1 MARMRIRDIKKA
13 KNLAFISREKM
24 VSCLGAGIT
33 EGRGHFCGVVF
44 RFNGEPSSKNDS
56 ILHRCKCYI
65 ALLVSKRRSL
75 RLGAVL

>member
-33 EGRGHFCGVVF
+33 EGRGHSV
-44 RFNGEPSSKNDS
+44 E
-56 ILHRCKCYI
+56 
-65 ALLVSKRRSL
+65 
-75 RLGAVL
+75 